1 MKSILL
7 VLALGIAAAP
17 AIRIL
22 TADRKP
28 KTLAGFE
35 RYVKTAELR
44 IGKEEND
51 PAAFLYFDKL
61 SAPDRN
67 RIKGF
72 LRQGTIFITKLT
84 TLDSQSQPIEAPGGL
99 IHHWLGIVFIPDAT
113 LQKVLGIVQD
123 YNHHQD
129 YYRPEVIRSR
139 LESRR
144 DDNFKVYLRFQEKK
158 IITVTLD
165 TEHNVEYKRLDRT
178 HEFSRSYSAR
188 IQEVRDAG
196 EPGEHLL
203 PVGHDGGFL
212 WRINSYWRF
221 EEGDGGVY
229 VQCESISLTRD
240 IPTGL
245 GWLIEPFVTSVPR
258 ESLQATLEATRR
270 AVKAKL
276 KLGARR

>member
-7 VLALGIAAAP
+7 VLMLGIAAAP

-22 TADRKP
+22 TADLKP
-28 KTLAGFE
+28 DTLAGFE

-44 IGKEEND
+44 IAKEDND
-51 PAAFLYFDKL
+51 PATFLYFDKL
-61 SAPDRN
+61 SASDRS
-67 RIKGF
+67 RMMDSLK
-72 LRQGTIFITKLT
+72 QGAVFITKLT
-84 TLDSQSQPIEAPGGL
+84 ALDSESRPLEAPGGL
-99 IHHWLGIVFIPDAT
+99 IHHWLGMVFISGAT
-113 LQKVLGIVQD
+113 LQEVLSVVQD

-144 DDNFKVYLRFQEKK
+144 DHHFKVYLRFQEKK
-158 IITVTLD
+158 LVTVTLD
-165 TEHNVEYKRLDRT
+165 TEHDVEYKRLDHT
-178 HEFSRSYSAR
+178 HEFSRSYSTR
-188 IQEVRDAG
+188 IQEVREAG
-196 EPGEHLL
+196 EPGEHLM

-221 EEGDGGVY
+221 QESDDGVY

-245 GWLIEPFVTSVPR
+245 GWLIEPFVSSVPR
-258 ESLQATLEATRR
+258 ESLEEMLEATRR
-270 AVKAKL
+270 AVEAKF
-276 KLGARR
+276 K

>member
-22 TADRKP
+22 TADLKP
-28 KTLAGFE
+28 ETLAGFD

-67 RIKGF
+67 RIEGS
-72 LRQGTIFITKLT
+72 LRQGTVFITKLT
-84 TLDSQSQPIEAPGGL
+84 TLDSQGRPIEAPSGL
-99 IHHWLGIVFIPDAT
+99 IHHWLGMVFISRAT
-113 LQKVLGIVQD
+113 LQEVLSIVQD

-129 YYRPEVIRSR
+129 YYKPEVIRSR
-139 LESRR
+139 LESRN
-144 DDNFKVYLRFQEKK
+144 DDHFKVYLRFQEKK
-158 IITVTLD
+158 LVTITLD
-165 TEHNVEYKRLDRT
+165 TEHNVEYHRLDRT
-178 HEFSRSYSAR
+178 HEFSRSYSTR

-196 EPGEHLL
+196 EPGEYLL

-221 EEGDGGVY
+221 EESDGGVY

-258 ESLQATLEATRR
+258 ESLQETLEATRR
-270 AVKAKL
+270 AVK
-276 KLGARR
+276 